1 MQKTM
6 LESALEIK
14 DELISIYRERHMH
27 PELSFEEHE
36 TMKFIEGYLTDL
48 GLEAIRGPEGAG
60 IWAVLDSGREG
71 QCIGIRADI
80 DALPVAEETGLVHCS
95 VNNGLMHACGH
106 DSHTTMLLGAAKLL
120 CQNKDR
126 LSGRVKF
133 IFQQAE
139 ELVSGAVKMI
149 EAGVLDDVDE
159 IIGLHLVPTLGA
171 GSIETKQG
179 AALASSDMYEIRV
192 FGKGGHGSAPHSC
205 TDPIIAMTQIIT
217 ALQTIANKKINTL
230 DPVVVNVCCLKAGS
244 RYNVIPDEAY
254 LSGTIRT
261 HDKEVR
267 EMIFK
272 QIKQIADGICKAF
285 GTTFELTNPE
295 SVPPTVNDDE
305 VTQKLIERSRKILP
319 EKNVVIMEKPYM
331 FSEDFSCFG
340 EKVPACMFF
349 LGTYNEAKGCTHPLH
364 SSKYRIDED
373 ILPVGAAVFAN
384 YCLAE

>member
-1 MQKTM
+1 MQKSM

-36 TMKFIEGYLTDL
+36 TMDFIEGYLTDF
-48 GLEAIRGPEGAG
+48 GLEVVRGPEGAG
-60 IWAVLDSGREG
+60 LWAVLDSGKEG
-71 QCIGIRADI
+71 KTIGIRADI
-80 DALPVAEETGLVHCS
+80 DALPVTEETGHEYCS
-95 VNNGLMHACGH
+95 VNSGLMHACGH
-106 DSHTTMLLGAAKLL
+106 DSHMTMLLGAAKLL
-120 CQNKDR
+120 CQNKDKM
-126 LSGRVKF
+126 SGRVKF

-159 IIGLHLVPTLGA
+159 VIGLHVVPTLEA
-171 GSIETKQG
+171 GRIETKKG
-179 AALASSDMYEIRV
+179 AALASSDMYEIKV
-192 FGKGGHGSAPHSC
+192 FGKGGHGSAPHSS

-217 ALQTIANKKINTL
+217 AIQTIANKKINAL

-261 HDKEVR
+261 QNKEVR
-267 EMIFK
+267 KMIFE
-272 QIKQIADGICKAF
+272 QIEQLAGGICKAF
-285 GTTFELTNPE
+285 GTTFEMTNPE
-295 SVPPTVNDDE
+295 SVPPTVNDDA

-319 EKNVVIMEKPYM
+319 EKNVVIMERPYM

-349 LGTYNEAKGCTHPLH
+349 LGTYNEAKGCIHPLH
-364 SSKYRIDED
+364 SSKYKIDED

-384 YCLAE
+384 YCIPE